1 MTSMDS
7 NIKIRSPF
15 LKGIAACFNFAG
27 FLDDITLPALQDCNP
42 ILNDWQAVGLDYNDS
57 IKIINKEL
65 NAEKK
70 TKGK

>member
-1 MTSMDS
+1 MTSIDS

-15 LKGIAACFNFAG
+15 LKGIAACFDFAC
-27 FLDDITLPALQDCNP
+27 FWDDINLPALQDYNP

-57 IKIINKEL
+57 IKIISEEL